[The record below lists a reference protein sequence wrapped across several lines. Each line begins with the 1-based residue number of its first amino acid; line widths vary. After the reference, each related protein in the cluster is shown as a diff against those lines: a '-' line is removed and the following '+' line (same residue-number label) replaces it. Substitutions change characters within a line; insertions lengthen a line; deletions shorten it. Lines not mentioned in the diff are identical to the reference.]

1 LPWTTRREHLEPLD
15 LARSLVAALEDKKA
29 EDILLLDLRGQSIF
43 TDYFVI
49 CTGTSERQLGA
60 LAEAVAETAR
70 KAHRLKAPRTEG
82 HAAGGWLLMDFGSVI
97 VHAFSAAQRRRY
109 KLEELWQEGKIVVRI
124 Q

>member
-1 LPWTTRREHLEPLD
+1 MPWTTRREHLEPLD

>member
-1 LPWTTRREHLEPLD
+1 LPWITRREHLEPLD

-60 LAEAVAETAR
+60 RAEAVAETAR